1 MKRVWVLMLVA
12 FVDMMGLMIIWPLL
26 PLYAKNLGATPTVV
40 GLLAAS
46 FPAAQLVSS
55 PVWGY
60 VSDRYGR
67 RPALLVGLGS
77 SAIAYVVFG
86 FAHSVWLLFV
96 SRFVQGLGG
105 GTTGVVQAYVVDTM
119 LPRERAKALGWLS
132 AATSAGVLFG
142 PGIASVTS
150 NFGAAAPG
158 LFASVLVLINVAF
171 AWKWLPESRWA
182 QAGVTRT
189 TAEMRAARRSLTM
202 REAVQNIVQPA
213 VRVLNDPTRPVSLLI
228 WVYALA
234 MLAFSALPPVFS
246 LYLADRFGITP
257 REIGYFFMIFGAVG
271 VVMRTAPVGWFN
283 AKLGEVRTMQLG
295 TLLLFGGFVLV
306 PHAPTLPA
314 FIAATILLPLGTA
327 LLFPANSALVSHRAH
342 HDEIGVTLGVQ
353 QTYRGVAA
361 ILGPVYAGWSY
372 GTLGQHVPFYISAS
386 IIIVVFYLTLRIR
399 EDAPAPLVS
408 EP

>member
-1 MKRVWVLMLVA
+1 MKRLSVLMLVA

-26 PLYAKNLGATPTVV
+26 PLYAQNLGASATTV

-46 FPAAQLVSS
+46 FPVAQLVSS

-67 RPALLVGLGS
+67 RPALLVGLGA
-77 SAIAYVVFG
+77 SAIAYIVFG
-86 FAHSVWLLFV
+86 FAHAVWLLFA

-105 GTTGVVQAYVVDTM
+105 GTTGVVQAYVADTM

-132 AATSAGVLFG
+132 AATSAGVIIGPAIGSFMHRFG
-142 PGIASVTS
+142 E
-150 NFGAAAPG
+150 AAPG
-158 LFASVLVLINVAF
+158 LFASALVLINVAF

-189 TAEMRAARRSLTM
+189 STEERAARRSVTM

-213 VRVLNDPTRPVSLLI
+213 VRVLSDPTRPVSLLI
-228 WVYALA
+228 WIYALA
-234 MLAFSALPPVFS
+234 MLAFNALPPVFS
-246 LYLADRFGITP
+246 LYLHDRFGITADQ
-257 REIGYFFMIFGAVG
+257 IGYFFMVFGAVG
-271 VVMRTAPVGWFN
+271 VLMRTAPVGWFN

-295 TLLLFGGFVLV
+295 TVLLLAGFVLV
-306 PHAPTLPA
+306 PLAPSLPL
-314 FIAATILLPLGTA
+314 FIAAQILMPLGTA

-342 HDEIGVTLGVQ
+342 HDEIGLTMGVQ

-361 ILGPVYAGWSY
+361 IVGPVYAGGAY
-372 GTLGQHVPFYISAS
+372 ETLGQHVPFYISAV
-386 IIIVVFYLTLRIR
+386 IIVFVLYLTLRIR
-399 EDAPAPLVS
+399 ADSPTQVAVGT
-408 EP
+408 

>member
-1 MKRVWVLMLVA
+1 MKRLSVLMLVA

-26 PLYAKNLGATPTVV
+26 PLYAQNLGASATTV

-46 FPAAQLVSS
+46 FPVAQLVSS

-67 RPALLVGLGS
+67 RPALLVGLGA
-77 SAIAYVVFG
+77 SAIAYIVFG
-86 FAHSVWLLFV
+86 FAHAVWLLFA

-105 GTTGVVQAYVVDTM
+105 GTTGVVQAYVADTM

-132 AATSAGVLFG
+132 AATSAGVIIGPAIGSFMHRFG
-142 PGIASVTS
+142 E
-150 NFGAAAPG
+150 AAPG
-158 LFASVLVLINVAF
+158 LFASALVLINVAF

-189 TAEMRAARRSLTM
+189 STEERAARRSVTM

-213 VRVLNDPTRPVSLLI
+213 VRVLSDPTRPVSLLI
-228 WVYALA
+228 WIYALA
-234 MLAFSALPPVFS
+234 MLAFNALPPVFS
-246 LYLADRFGITP
+246 LYLHDRFGITADQ
-257 REIGYFFMIFGAVG
+257 IGYFFMVFGAVG
-271 VVMRTAPVGWFN
+271 VLMRTAPVGWFN

-295 TLLLFGGFVLV
+295 TVLLLAGFVLV
-306 PHAPTLPA
+306 PLAPSLPL
-314 FIAATILLPLGTA
+314 FIAAQILMPLGTA

-342 HDEIGVTLGVQ
+342 HDEIGLTMGVQ

-361 ILGPVYAGWSY
+361 IVGPVYAGGAY
-372 GTLGQHVPFYISAS
+372 ETLGQHVPFYISAA
-386 IIIVVFYLTLRIR
+386 IIGFVLYLTLRIR
-399 EDAPAPLVS
+399 VDSPTQVAVGT
-408 EP
+408 